1 MKTTAAKDDSGPEN
15 RYEPPVLMELGSV
28 AELTLSGCFMDK
40 KWGGSDGFHFMGISV
55 PVSSC

>member
-1 MKTTAAKDDSGPEN
+1 MRITAAIDDSRPEN
-15 RYEPPVLMELGSV
+15 RYEPPALVELGSV
-28 AELTLSGCFMDK
+28 AALTLSGCFMDK